1 MNKLTEQEILQ
12 LKTDKYN
19 MDLVLKHLQRLET
32 TIKKVKSQLINGHK
46 PERKLQNIETIIQ
59 EIEEFI

>member
-19 MDLVLKHLQRLET
+19 MDLVLKHIQRLEN

-46 PERKLQNIETIIQ
+46 PERKLQNIKTIIQ

>member
-1 MNKLTEQEILQ
+1 
-12 LKTDKYN
+12 
-19 MDLVLKHLQRLET
+19 MDLVLKHIQRLEN

-46 PERKLQNIETIIQ
+46 PERKLQNIKTIIQ